1 MTPAQKRIS
10 TPDDLQRANELNNFY
25 LRFETQEFS
34 FEGKNILETINAT
47 EQDVRLVVEPKVVR
61 LHFKNLCTKK
71 ATGPDGISAFL
82 LKTCAD
88 ELTPA
93 WSPIF
98 QKSVDSHV
106 IPTLWK
112 KSVITPVPKK
122 PCPKVN
128 NDFRPVALTSIVMKC
143 FEKIMVSFLKQDVG
157 VFLDPFQF
165 AYRQGRG
172 TDDAISSISHLVRKH
187 LEDPRAYAHILFV
200 DFSSAFNTIQPHM
213 LIQKL
218 KHMNVN

>member
-1 MTPAQKRIS
+1 MMPAQKRIS
-10 TPDDLQRANELNNFY
+10 TSVDLQKANELNDFY
-25 LRFETQEFS
+25 LRFETRDFS
-34 FEGKNILETINAT
+34 LERKNILETIAVT
-47 EQDVRLVVEPKVVR
+47 EQDVRLVIEPKAVR

-93 WSPIF
+93 WFPIF

-128 NDFRPVALTSIVMKC
+128 NDFRPVALTSIVVKC
-143 FEKIMVSFLKQDVG
+143 FERIMV
-157 VFLDPFQF
+157 
-165 AYRQGRG
+165 
-172 TDDAISSISHLVRKH
+172 
-187 LEDPRAYAHILFV
+187 
-200 DFSSAFNTIQPHM
+200 
-213 LIQKL
+213 
-218 KHMNVN
+218 